1 MLDHRLLRMHSYS
14 SSLPDSIQTRTTAHM
29 PIAWHHLEFTIFAT
43 AASFSLA
50 APTPAANA
58 QKLQP
63 IQYTVRMP
71 APETH
76 LAHISARIPTGAK
89 PYVDLMMAVWSP
101 GYYVQ
106 ENYATHV
113 QQFSA
118 ATRDGHAL
126 AVEQP
131 QPNRWR
137 VKTNGASTIA
147 ISYTLVCDHRSVTG
161 DWIDTTMAILN
172 GPATYIT
179 LADHLK
185 RRHDV
190 ALELPS
196 RWKQSATSLAAASD
210 SIPNH
215 YQASSY
221 DELADSPIIAGN
233 ISFHEFEVAGAK
245 HYLADIGEIPP
256 QWDGG
261 LAAQNLKKIVTADS
275 AFWGFLPFRKYVFL
289 NVFRQGGGGL
299 EHLNSTLLTSSP
311 KSTGGGDMR
320 WLQYVSHEYF
330 HAFNVKRL
338 RPVQLGPFDYEHPPK
353 TPSLWISE
361 GLTTYYGNLMVSRGG
376 IGTKQDV
383 LDGLSKAITS
393 VQNSPGRH
401 VQTLEQASLDIFST
415 GGSGIGG
422 DRNSTVSYYDKGLI
436 VGLLLD
442 ARIQHATNGAK
453 SLDDMMRL
461 AYKRYGG
468 AHGFTPQQWVAT
480 ASDVAGTDL
489 TEFFHTLLQT
499 TDEMDYS
506 EALAWFGLRFAP
518 SDNPA
523 TAWTLEIS
531 PDATPQQTARLDRL
545 TQPPRRAAVRAA
557 VRTSHLSMQGM
568 EVDRVTNAE
577 PFPVQRRYERH
588 MADCIGTGRDGD
600 AVQK

>member
-1 MLDHRLLRMHSYS
+1 
-14 SSLPDSIQTRTTAHM
+14 M
-29 PIAWHHLEFTIFAT
+29 PITRRHLTYAVFAT
-43 AASFSLA
+43 ATSLA
-50 APTPAANA
+50 VAPVARSQQLP
-58 QKLQP
+58 P
-63 IQYTVRMP
+63 IQYTVSMP
-71 APETH
+71 EPETH
-76 LAHISARIPTGAK
+76 LVHVQARIPTGAK

-106 ENYATHV
+106 EDYATHV
-113 QQFSA
+113 QRISA
-118 ATRDGHAL
+118 ETSNGRTL

-137 VKTNGASTIA
+137 VRTDGASA
-147 ISYTLVCDHRSVTG
+147 ITLSYTLVCDHRSVTG
-161 DWIDTTMAILN
+161 DWVDTTMAILN

-179 LADHLK
+179 LAEHVK

-210 SIPNH
+210 SVPNH
-215 YQASSY
+215 YEASSY

-256 QWDGG
+256 QWDGA
-261 LAAQNLKKIVTADS
+261 LAAQNLKKFVTADS
-275 AFWGFLPFRKYVFL
+275 SFWGFLPFRKYVFL
-289 NVFRQGGGGL
+289 NVFRRGAGGL

-311 KSTGGGDMR
+311 KSAGGGDMR

-376 IGTKQDV
+376 LGTQQDV
-383 LDGLSKAITS
+383 LNALSKAITS

-415 GGSGIGG
+415 GGSGEGG
-422 DRNSTVSYYDKGLI
+422 NPNTNVSYYDKGLI

-442 ARIQHATNGAK
+442 ARIQHATNGRK

-480 ASDVAGTDL
+480 ASDVAGSDL
-489 TEFFHTLLQT
+489 TTFFHTLLQT

-506 EALAWFGLRFAP
+506 EALDWFGLRFAP

-523 TAWTLEIS
+523 TAWTLEIR
-531 PDATPQQTARLDRL
+531 PDATPEQTAHLDRL
-545 TQPPRRAAVRAA
+545 TQPYTMRS
-557 VRTSHLSMQGM
+557 RTVGSSPMMRERPTNQGALK
-568 EVDRVTNAE
+568 VLVSD
-577 PFPVQRRYERH
+577 
-588 MADCIGTGRDGD
+588 
-600 AVQK
+600 

>member
-1 MLDHRLLRMHSYS
+1 M
-14 SSLPDSIQTRTTAHM
+14 PTTRR
-29 PIAWHHLEFTIFAT
+29 HLTYAIFAT
-43 AASFSLA
+43 ATSLTI
-50 APTPAANA
+50 APVARA
-58 QKLQP
+58 QQLPP
-63 IQYTVRMP
+63 IQYTVSMP

-76 LAHISARIPTGAK
+76 LAHVQARIPTGAK

-113 QQFSA
+113 QQLSA
-118 ATRDGHAL
+118 ATPDGRTL
-126 AVEQP
+126 TVEQP

-137 VKTNGASTIA
+137 IATGGASA
-147 ISYTLVCDHRSVTG
+147 ITLSYTLVCDHRSVTG
-161 DWIDTTMAILN
+161 DWVDTTMAILN

-179 LADHLK
+179 LAEHVK
-185 RRHDV
+185 RQHDV

-210 SIPNH
+210 SVPNH
-215 YQASSY
+215 YEASSY

-233 ISFHEFEVAGAK
+233 ISFHEFELAGAK

-256 QWDGG
+256 QWDGA
-261 LAAQNLKKIVTADS
+261 LAAQNLKKFVTADS
-275 AFWGFLPFRKYVFL
+275 SFWGFLPFRKYVFL
-289 NVFRQGGGGL
+289 NVFRRGAGGL

-311 KSTGGGDMR
+311 NSTGGGDMR

-376 IGTKQDV
+376 LGTQQDV
-383 LDGLSKAITS
+383 LNALSKAITS

-415 GGSGIGG
+415 GGSGEGG
-422 DRNSTVSYYDKGLI
+422 NPNTNVSYYDKGLI

-442 ARIQHATNGAK
+442 ARIQHATNGRK

-489 TEFFHTLLQT
+489 TTFFHTLLQT

-506 EALAWFGLRFAP
+506 EALNWFGLRFAP

-523 TAWTLEIS
+523 TAWTLEIR
-531 PDATPQQTARLDRL
+531 PDATLQQSARLDRL
-545 TQPPRRAAVRAA
+545 TQPA
-557 VRTSHLSMQGM
+557 
-568 EVDRVTNAE
+568 
-577 PFPVQRRYERH
+577 QR
-588 MADCIGTGRDGD
+588 
-600 AVQK
+600 

>member
-1 MLDHRLLRMHSYS
+1 
-14 SSLPDSIQTRTTAHM
+14 M
-29 PIAWHHLEFTIFAT
+29 PITRRHFTYAIFAT
-43 AASFSLA
+43 VTSIAV
-50 APTPAANA
+50 APVARA
-58 QKLQP
+58 QRLPP
-63 IQYTVRMP
+63 IQYTVSMP

-76 LAHISARIPTGAK
+76 LAHVQARIPTGAK

-106 ENYATHV
+106 ENYATHI
-113 QQFSA
+113 QQLSA
-118 ATRDGHAL
+118 TTPDGRTL

-137 VKTNGASTIA
+137 VRTDGASTITL
-147 ISYTLVCDHRSVTG
+147 SYTLMCDHRSVTG
-161 DWIDTTMAILN
+161 DWVDTTMAILN

-179 LADHLK
+179 LAEHVK
-185 RRHDV
+185 RQHDV

-210 SIPNH
+210 SVPNH
-215 YQASSY
+215 YRASSY

-256 QWDGG
+256 EWDGA
-261 LAAQNLKKIVTADS
+261 LAAQNLKKFVTADS
-275 AFWGFLPFRKYVFL
+275 SFWGFLPFKKYVFL
-289 NVFRQGGGGL
+289 NVFRRGAGGL

-338 RPVQLGPFDYEHPPK
+338 RPVQLGPFDYERPPR

-376 IGTKQDV
+376 LGTQQDV
-383 LDGLSKAITS
+383 LNALSKAITS

-415 GGSGIGG
+415 GGSGEGG
-422 DRNSTVSYYDKGLI
+422 NPNTNVSYYDKGLI

-442 ARIQHATNGAK
+442 ARIQHATNGRK

-489 TEFFHTLLQT
+489 TTFFHTLLQT
-499 TDEMDYS
+499 TDELDYS
-506 EALAWFGLRFAP
+506 EALDWFGLRFAP

-523 TAWTLEIS
+523 TAWTLEIR

-545 TQPPRRAAVRAA
+545 TRSAHQ
-557 VRTSHLSMQGM
+557 
-568 EVDRVTNAE
+568 
-577 PFPVQRRYERH
+577 
-588 MADCIGTGRDGD
+588 
-600 AVQK
+600 

>member
-1 MLDHRLLRMHSYS
+1 
-14 SSLPDSIQTRTTAHM
+14 M
-29 PIAWHHLEFTIFAT
+29 PITRRHLTYAVFAT
-43 AASFSLA
+43 APSLA
-50 APTPAANA
+50 VAPVARSQQLP
-58 QKLQP
+58 P
-63 IQYTVRMP
+63 IQYTVSMP
-71 APETH
+71 EPETH
-76 LAHISARIPTGAK
+76 LVHVQARIPTGAK

-106 ENYATHV
+106 EDYATHV
-113 QQFSA
+113 QRISA
-118 ATRDGHAL
+118 ETSNGRTL

-137 VKTNGASTIA
+137 VRTDGASA
-147 ISYTLVCDHRSVTG
+147 ITLSYTLVCDHRSVTG
-161 DWIDTTMAILN
+161 DWVDTTMAILN

-179 LADHLK
+179 LAEHVK

-210 SIPNH
+210 SVPNH
-215 YQASSY
+215 YEASSY

-256 QWDGG
+256 QWDGA
-261 LAAQNLKKIVTADS
+261 LAAQNLKKFVTADS
-275 AFWGFLPFRKYVFL
+275 SFWGFLPFRKYVFL
-289 NVFRQGGGGL
+289 NVFRRGAGGL

-311 KSTGGGDMR
+311 KSAGGGDMR

-376 IGTKQDV
+376 LGTQQDV
-383 LDGLSKAITS
+383 LSALSKAITS

-415 GGSGIGG
+415 GGSGEGG
-422 DRNSTVSYYDKGLI
+422 NPNTNVSYYDKGLI

-442 ARIQHATNGAK
+442 ARIQHATNGRK

-480 ASDVAGTDL
+480 ASDVAGSDL
-489 TEFFHTLLQT
+489 TTFFHTLLQT

-506 EALAWFGLRFAP
+506 EALDWFGLRFAP

-523 TAWTLEIS
+523 TAWTLEIR
-531 PDATPQQTARLDRL
+531 PDATPEQTAHLDRL
-545 TQPPRRAAVRAA
+545 TQPYTMRS
-557 VRTSHLSMQGM
+557 RTVGSSPMMRERPTNQGALK
-568 EVDRVTNAE
+568 VLVSD
-577 PFPVQRRYERH
+577 
-588 MADCIGTGRDGD
+588 
-600 AVQK
+600 

>member
-1 MLDHRLLRMHSYS
+1 MLTIRRLR
-14 SSLPDSIQTRTTAHM
+14 
-29 PIAWHHLEFTIFAT
+29 FTILASAT
-43 AASFSLA
+43 AFSVTSV
-50 APTPAANA
+50 TPAAYA
-58 QKLQP
+58 QKLPP
-63 IQYTVRMP
+63 IQYTVSMP
-71 APETH
+71 DPATH
-76 LAHISARIPTGAK
+76 LAHVVARIPTGSQ

-113 QQFSA
+113 QQLSA
-118 ATRDGHAL
+118 TTPNGRAVT
-126 AVEQP
+126 VEQP
-131 QPNRWR
+131 QPNRWHI
-137 VKTNGASTIA
+137 STDGSPTITL
-147 ISYTLVCDHRSVTG
+147 SYTLVCDHRSVTG
-161 DWIDTTMAILN
+161 NWVDTTMAILN

-179 LADHLK
+179 LAEHAK

-210 SIPNH
+210 SMPNH
-215 YQASSY
+215 YEATSY

-256 QWDGG
+256 QWDGA
-261 LAAQNLKKIVTADS
+261 LAAQNLKKFVTADYK
-275 AFWGFLPFRKYVFL
+275 FWGFLPFRKYVFL
-289 NVFRQGGGGL
+289 NVFRRGAGGL

-338 RPVQLGPFDYEHPPK
+338 RPVQLGPFDYEHPPR

-376 IGTKQDV
+376 LGTQQDV
-383 LDGLSKAITS
+383 LNALSKAITS

-401 VQTLEQASLDIFST
+401 VQTLEQASLQIFAT
-415 GGSGIGG
+415 GGSGEGG
-422 DRNSTVSYYDKGLI
+422 NPNTTVSYYDKGLI

-442 ARIQHATNGAK
+442 ARIQHATNGRK

-480 ASDVAGTDL
+480 ASEVAGTDL
-489 TEFFHTLLQT
+489 TGFFHKLLQT

-506 EALAWFGLRFAP
+506 EALDWFGLRFAP

-523 TAWTLEIS
+523 TAWTLEIR
-531 PDATPQQTARLDRL
+531 PDATSQQRARLDRL
-545 TQPPRRAAVRAA
+545 TRPYDEAQAALPAPRSGASTA
-557 VRTSHLSMQGM
+557 GM
-568 EVDRVTNAE
+568 ELANNPTR
-577 PFPVQRRYERH
+577 
-588 MADCIGTGRDGD
+588 
-600 AVQK
+600 

>member
-1 MLDHRLLRMHSYS
+1 
-14 SSLPDSIQTRTTAHM
+14 M
-29 PIAWHHLEFTIFAT
+29 PITRRHLTYAVFAT
-43 AASFSLA
+43 ATSLA
-50 APTPAANA
+50 VAPVARSQQLP
-58 QKLQP
+58 P
-63 IQYTVRMP
+63 IQYTVSMP
-71 APETH
+71 EPETH
-76 LAHISARIPTGAK
+76 LVHVQARIPTGAK

-106 ENYATHV
+106 EDYATHV
-113 QQFSA
+113 QRISA
-118 ATRDGHAL
+118 ETSNGRTL

-137 VKTNGASTIA
+137 VRTDGASA
-147 ISYTLVCDHRSVTG
+147 ITLSYTLVCDHRSVTG
-161 DWIDTTMAILN
+161 DWVDTTMAILN

-179 LADHLK
+179 LAEHVK

-210 SIPNH
+210 SVPNH
-215 YQASSY
+215 YEASSY

-245 HYLADIGEIPP
+245 HYLADIGEIPR
-256 QWDGG
+256 QWDGA
-261 LAAQNLKKIVTADS
+261 LAAQNLKKFVTADS
-275 AFWGFLPFRKYVFL
+275 SFWGFLPFRKYVFL
-289 NVFRQGGGGL
+289 NVFRRGAGGL

-311 KSTGGGDMR
+311 KSAGGGDMR

-376 IGTKQDV
+376 LGTQQDV
-383 LDGLSKAITS
+383 LNALSKAITS

-415 GGSGIGG
+415 GGSGEGG
-422 DRNSTVSYYDKGLI
+422 NPNTNVSYYDKGLI

-442 ARIQHATNGAK
+442 ARIQHATNGRK

-480 ASDVAGTDL
+480 ASDVAGSDL
-489 TEFFHTLLQT
+489 TTFFHTLLQT

-506 EALAWFGLRFAP
+506 EALDWFGLRFAP

-523 TAWTLEIS
+523 TAWTLEIR

-545 TQPPRRAAVRAA
+545 TQPYTMRS
-557 VRTSHLSMQGM
+557 RTVGSSPMMRERPTNQGALK
-568 EVDRVTNAE
+568 VLVSD
-577 PFPVQRRYERH
+577 
-588 MADCIGTGRDGD
+588 
-600 AVQK
+600 